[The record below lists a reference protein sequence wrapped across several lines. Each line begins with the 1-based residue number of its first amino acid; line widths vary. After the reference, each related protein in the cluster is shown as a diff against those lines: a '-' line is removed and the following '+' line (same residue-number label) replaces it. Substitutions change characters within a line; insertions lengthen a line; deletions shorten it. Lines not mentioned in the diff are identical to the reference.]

1 MDPQTTQNNTPT
13 YREILKG
20 VGQQLAARKKDIF
33 KRILLLSWPLA
44 ILAGVLYVTK
54 SNGSLNQ
61 FLHNDPTLFLIISII
76 VIVVLVPY
84 YYFIS
89 FLVSIEKH
97 LWIDSSFDKRPMDS
111 KTSWHI
117 AWELLFPVIGLTFQV
132 ILRYYIPSIIAVI
145 LGFLG
150 LAFLSSHTD
159 LIGLVGNIMWLP
171 VICIVLVLLV
181 GVYFYF
187 LRVHLRFIFFLFIDR
202 FNNDNFSYSAL
213 FHEMKQLNAIC
224 KTENFKKALVINF
237 GSDVFYSISL
247 FVLGAIQV
255 GLNSLGSVGGFLGAV
270 ARPVAEESA
279 RQIKSYA
286 RLTAIYLLY
295 VQARSMLYNNQTQEV
310 NEYIYTL

>member
-1 MDPQTTQNNTPT
+1 MDSQVTTQNNTPT

-33 KRILLLSWPLA
+33 KRIILLSWPLA
-44 ILAGVLYVTK
+44 VLAGFLYVTK
-54 SNGSLNQ
+54 NNGSLNE
-61 FLHNDPTLFLIISII
+61 FLRNDLKLFLIIAIAVI
-76 VIVVLVPY
+76 VILVPY

-97 LWIDSSFDKRPMDS
+97 LWIDSSFDKRPIDS

-117 AWELLFPVIGLTFQV
+117 AWKLLFPVIGLTFQV
-132 ILRYYIPSIIAVI
+132 ILRYYIPSIIVII

-159 LIGLVGNIMWLP
+159 IISLVPDIMWLP
-171 VICIVLVLLV
+171 VICIGLVLLV
-181 GVYFYF
+181 GVYFYL

-202 FNNDNFSYSAL
+202 FNKESFSYSAL
-213 FHEMKQLNAIC
+213 FQEMKQLNAIC
-224 KTENFKKALVINF
+224 KTDNFKKALVINF
-237 GSDVFYSISL
+237 GSDAFYTISL
-247 FVLGAIQV
+247 FVLGAIQA

-295 VQARSMLYNNQTQEV
+295 IQARSMLYNQAQEE
-310 NEYIYTL
+310 NKYIYTL